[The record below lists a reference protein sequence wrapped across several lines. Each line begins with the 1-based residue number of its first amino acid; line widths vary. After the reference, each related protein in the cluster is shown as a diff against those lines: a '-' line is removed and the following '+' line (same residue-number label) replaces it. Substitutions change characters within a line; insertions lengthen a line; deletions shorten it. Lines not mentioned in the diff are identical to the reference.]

1 MSQWDDLVIRHLTPA
16 DYTAMPWANGLG
28 QTTEMVRV
36 EADGA
41 VLWRLSLASVVA
53 DGAFSLFPGIERNLT
68 VLDGPGF
75 RLVGGGLALKCLPLV
90 PVAFAGDVAVSAQG
104 VTAPSQDFNV
114 MTARALPK
122 PRVRVITV
130 PVGGLPVERLP
141 VDVLP
146 PRHGVLCLLALGSA
160 QAGGLAM
167 GRHDLILT
175 HQALKISGG
184 PVIAVEIR
192 LG

>member
-1 MSQWDDLVIRHLTPA
+1 VNASVIRHLTPA
-16 DYTAMPWANGLG
+16 DYTSMPWANGLG

-41 VLWRLSLASVVA
+41 VLWRLSMASVVA

-75 RLVGGGLALKCLPLV
+75 DLVGDGVALECRPLQ
-90 PVAFAGDVAVSAQG
+90 PVAFAGDVAVEARG

-122 PRVRVITV
+122 PRVRVVKV
-130 PVGGLPVERLP
+130 PVELV
-141 VDVLP
+141 P
-146 PRHGVLCLLALGSA
+146 PRHGVLCLLALRPA
-160 QAGGLAM
+160 QAGGMAM
-167 GRHDLILT
+167 ALHDLILT
-175 HQALKISGG
+175 HKALQISGG
-184 PVIAVEIR
+184 PVIAVEIG